1 MHVVMPFA
9 KRRKGHANILW
20 RQNKGVMRPMPFTKS
35 IVERFISSR
44 AVAVSIYGASEMN
57 AMVPESEHWLS
68 DFGLAVIFNGF
79 SQAALTFAEI
89 ENYMRKIAGVVK
101 GLFPL
106 VRQ

>member
-1 MHVVMPFA
+1 
-9 KRRKGHANILW
+9 
-20 RQNKGVMRPMPFTKS
+20 
-35 IVERFISSR
+35 
-44 AVAVSIYGASEMN
+44 MN

-79 SQAALTFAEI
+79 SQAALSFGEI
-89 ENYMRKIAGVVK
+89 EDYMRKIAGVVK